1 MGQQLL
7 KARQVTGITQENLQ
21 EELEVLLAGAK
32 HLEAPVAT
40 RSLLPV
46 RGDING
52 QMRVVLDEAT
62 IYVWDELVAGWR
74 RKQIA
79 TAERRMTLLTSS
91 DEHLGVLLT
100 PIGIGIDGGVVDL
113 KSVGIMINGQWQHP
127 TVDYIPEE
135 NPADIGKM
143 QIRWVSKDF
152 ALETDDTIYVIYDI
166 LKFR

>member
-7 KARQVTGITQENLQ
+7 KARQVSGVTQENLQ
-21 EELEVLLAGAK
+21 KELEVLLAGAK

-46 RGDING
+46 SGDING

-100 PIGIGIDGGVVDL
+100 PIGIGVDGGVVDL
-113 KSVGIMINGQWQHP
+113 KSVGIMINGQWQYP
-127 TVDYIPEE
+127 TADYIPEE

-143 QIRWVSKDF
+143 QIRWVSQDF